1 MKTKHYILLAIT
13 GLIAFLSGL
22 FIGKGRTEKPPGTVT
37 ETRETTVDTIP
48 YYAPMPQSELAL
60 GTHRYTLPVYRF
72 LGGGY
77 GGEPRQRHDSDSLSV
92 DTLITAHYGT
102 GAGGEP
108 RCSKDSAIVEL
119 PIIQRHYADSTYEA
133 WISGPVD
140 PRLDSIRVFVCTD
153 NHHHPARM
161 EASQALAHRSDRRLW
176 LWSQRLSTFCWFRN
190 YLFNIQFLTW
200 R

>member
-1 MKTKHYILLAIT
+1 MKTKHYVFLALI
-13 GLIAFLSGL
+13 GLIAFFTGQL
-22 FIGKGRTEKPPGTVT
+22 IGRTEKPPGTVT

-72 LGGGY
+72 LGGGC
-77 GGEPRQRHDSDSLSV
+77 GGEPRLCSRRPDSICEDSIISV
-92 DTLITAHYGT
+92 NPYGT

-133 WISGPVD
+133 WISGYAAN
-140 PRLDSIRVFVCTD
+140 LDSIHTYTRHDYTTVTLP
-153 NHHHPARM
+153 PAKPKRWHLGIT
-161 EASQALAHRSDRRLW
+161 AGFAVTPKGVQPYIGGGITYSFKS
-176 LWSQRLSTFCWFRN
+176 F
-190 YLFNIQFLTW
+190 
-200 R
+200 